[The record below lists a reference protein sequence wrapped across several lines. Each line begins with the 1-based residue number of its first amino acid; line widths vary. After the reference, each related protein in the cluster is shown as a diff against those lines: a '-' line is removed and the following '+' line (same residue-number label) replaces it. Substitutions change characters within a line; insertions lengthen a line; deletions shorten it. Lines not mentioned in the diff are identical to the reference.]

1 VKIKNVLIIIL
12 LTFTFVVQ
20 ARTMVHPGMSHK
32 LSDLERMKS
41 MVNAGMEPWTTSFN
55 NLKANSYA
63 SYNYVVKWSLDSTRV
78 IENVGANYEKFKYD
92 ALACYYNALE
102 WYITGD
108 TRYAAKS
115 VEILNKMRNIRSIES
130 ATESLCAGRVLPKL
144 MEGAEIIK
152 NTYSG
157 WQQADI
163 DAFKAMLVY
172 PEYSTTVDHS
182 VDAEHSFYWAMF
194 NGDFGRHGNQGLFGM
209 LGTIQ
214 IAVFSDNEIM
224 YDRILRY
231 MRGQT
236 HRSDDLPYVSGPTN
250 VKSTKNAY
258 PTSNSYFDD
267 YSLNSPNILN
277 TVPDY
282 GYNEVIKNYIWEN
295 GQTQEASRDQSHSQL
310 ALSLINNI
318 CEIAWNQGDDLYS
331 ILDNRPLL
339 GFEYLLRYNLSY
351 AVSFTDQPT
360 PWEPTAAS
368 GEFIQRRDRSQRWF
382 SRKINPWNANDTTS
396 LTRGM
401 PFTDASYTTST
412 GPKTPM
418 YEMALGHYRYRLNLP
433 ETQYK
438 WLNRA
443 DSISKKKYG
452 YERQGFQV
460 DYLGFGALTFRRA
473 ERCPGDPCSFTN
485 RAPVFQSHTLPCT
498 IQAEDYDYFTAGGQG
513 RTFNELTGTKVY
525 NAYRPDSAVTLS
537 PCSAG
542 GYKVTEMAS
551 GEWLTYTISVP
562 SSTYY
567 RIKVNYAATTA
578 GGKLKFNIAGADRT
592 SETTLPVTGANVW
605 TDYTLSAGA
614 YLSAGVQSLKVL
626 VSGTSNALEL
636 NNIQLEVAPAGTY
649 HTVSVGSGNWSDPS
663 IWNSSM
669 VPTTLDDVD
678 IAAENAVVMT
688 ENASCKNLV
697 LYPKANLTLNSGK
710 TFTATS
716 MTLKADE
723 TGTASFVDQ
732 GTSTITSAQ
741 VDQYLTSGRNW
752 YISSPLTAA
761 QSGVIKATS
770 TNKLWYFN
778 ESTQSWPEITRSTTL
793 LEPMIGYV
801 ATVTSNGLV
810 SFTGGTLNTGVKQLN
825 GIQRS
830 GTTNEKR
837 GFNLV
842 GNPYPCWLNW
852 NLATKTNLL
861 PSIWYRTKNNANSY
875 VYDSYNAESAVGTNN
890 NGQGAVDQYISPMQS
905 FWVYVNGDG
914 LQGSLTL
921 DNSMRSH
928 QQNATLRNAAN
939 HQILRLQ
946 VSDGVNSDESIL
958 VFDSNAQNGF
968 DNFDTPKWSNA
979 TASIPEIFTTVGS
992 QELVINGLNAD
1003 FPLNELNLGFRT
1015 GQSGNFTLK
1024 ALEALQFEPNQRILL
1039 RDNLLNMEQNL
1050 LENPT
1055 YVFQSAEA
1063 ATTDRFS
1070 LIFQKNGTN
1079 LTPEKNPSVT
1089 IFQTTDH
1096 RLAIQKNTTEDAFV
1110 HIYNLQGQCLVCN
1123 KITAETT
1130 TIEHNFQNGTF
1141 LVTVQL
1147 GGSITT
1153 KKVTIE

>member
-1 VKIKNVLIIIL
+1 MSI
-12 LTFTFVVQ
+12 VQ
-20 ARTMVHPGMSHK
+20 AKTLVHPGISHK
-32 LSDLERMKS
+32 LSDLERMKA
-41 MVNAGMEPWTTSFN
+41 MVQAGKEPWVTSFN
-55 NLKANSYA
+55 QLKANSYA
-63 SYNYVVKWSLDSTRV
+63 SYNYTVKWSLDSTRV
-78 IENVGANYEKFKYD
+78 IEGVGANYEKFKYD

-152 NTYSG
+152 STYSG
-157 WQQADI
+157 WAQADI

-172 PEYSTTVDHS
+172 PGYSTTVDHS

-194 NGDFGRHGNQGLFGM
+194 NGDYGRHGNQGLFGM

-214 IAVFSDNEIM
+214 IAVFCDNEIM

-267 YSLNSPNILN
+267 YSLNTPYVLN

-318 CEIAWNQGDDLYS
+318 CEIAWNQGDDLYG

-351 AVSFTDQPT
+351 AVSFPDQPT
-360 PWEPTAAS
+360 PWEPTVES

-396 LTRGM
+396 LTRGK
-401 PFTDASYTTST
+401 PFTDGSYTTST

-418 YEMALGHYRYRLNLP
+418 YEMALGHYRSRLNLP
-433 ETQYK
+433 STQFK
-438 WLNRA
+438 WLNRS
-443 DSISKKKYG
+443 DSVSKKQYG

-460 DYLGFGALTFRRA
+460 DYLGFGTLTFRRA
-473 ERCPGDPCSFTN
+473 DYCPGDPCTFSN
-485 RAPVFQSHTLPCT
+485 RVPIYQSHSLPCT
-498 IQAEDYDYFTAGGQG
+498 IEAEDYDFFTAGGQG
-513 RTFNELTGTKVY
+513 RTFNDLSGTKVH
-525 NAYRPDSAVTLS
+525 NAYRPDSAVTIS
-537 PCSAG
+537 TCSAG
-542 GYKVTEMAS
+542 GYKVTDLVS
-551 GEWLTYTISVP
+551 GEWLNYTISVP
-562 SSTYY
+562 TSGYY
-567 RIKVNYAATTA
+567 RFKVNFASTAA
-578 GGKLKFNIAGADRT
+578 GCKLKFNIAGADRT

-614 YLSAGVQSLKVL
+614 YLTAGVQSLKVY

-636 NNIQLEVAPAGTY
+636 NTIQLEVAPAGSY

-663 IWNSSM
+663 IWNSGM
-669 VPTTLDDVD
+669 VPTSLDDVD
-678 IAAENAVVMT
+678 IAAENVIVMT

-697 LYPKANLTLNSGK
+697 LFPKASLTLNTGK
-710 TFTATS
+710 TFSATS

-723 TGTASFVDQ
+723 TGVATYVDL
-732 GTSTITSAQ
+732 GTSTIASAQ
-741 VDQYLTSGRNW
+741 VEQYLTSGRNW
-752 YISSPLTAA
+752 YIASPLTAA
-761 QSGVIKATS
+761 QSGVIKAVS

-778 ESTQSWPEITRSTTL
+778 ESDQSWPEITRTTTL
-793 LEPMIGYV
+793 LEPMKGYV
-801 ATVTSNGLV
+801 ATVTTNGV
-810 SFTGGTLNTGVKQLN
+810 VNFSGGTLNTGVKQLN
-825 GIQRS
+825 GIARS

-842 GNPYPCWLNW
+842 GNPYPSWLNW
-852 NLATKTNLL
+852 DLAGKTNLL
-861 PSIWYRTKNNANSY
+861 PSLWYRTKNNANSY
-875 VYDSYNAESAVGTNN
+875 VYDSYNSESAVGTNN
-890 NGQGAVDQYISPMQS
+890 NGKGAVNQFIPPMQS

-914 LQGSLTL
+914 LQGSLAF
-921 DNSMRSH
+921 DNSMRSL
-928 QQNATLRNAAN
+928 QQNSNLRQSTN
-939 HQILRLQ
+939 HKVLRMQ
-946 VSDGVNSDESIL
+946 VTDGINSDEAIV
-958 VFDSNAQNGF
+958 VFDPNAQNSF
-968 DNFDTPKWSNA
+968 DDFDTPKWSNA
-979 TASIPEIFTTVGS
+979 NPSIPEIFTSAGS
-992 QELVINGLNAD
+992 QQLVINGLNAD
-1003 FPLNELNLGFRT
+1003 FSLNELTLGFRT
-1015 GQSGNFTLK
+1015 GQSGSFTLK
-1024 ALEALQFEPNQRILL
+1024 ALEASQFEPNQHIIL

-1050 LENPT
+1050 LEDPIYT
-1055 YVFQSAEA
+1055 FQSAEA
-1063 ATTDRFS
+1063 ATTDRFR
-1070 LIFQKNGTN
+1070 LIFQNNGTN
-1079 LTPEKNPSVT
+1079 LNLENIPNIA
-1089 IFQTTDH
+1089 IFQTSDD
-1096 RLAIQKNTTEDAFV
+1096 RLAIQKNTTDEAYV
-1110 HIYNLQGQCLVCN
+1110 HIYNLQGQCLYFG

-1130 TIEHNFQNGTF
+1130 IVEHHFQNGTF

-1147 GGSITT
+1147 GGIITT
-1153 KKVTIE
+1153 KKITVG